1 MADTVVTI
9 GGDSTGLQG
18 AFKDAGKSAGTVKVE
33 AKKLSDQLKEVADD
47 ADKAAGALAQKLGGP
62 GAIKAI
68 AGVGAAMGIAKA
80 GVEAFLDSSENLFKS
95 YGDAGQKVW
104 DDTEKSLFAVKGAFA
119 EAVLGGG
126 SMEEMGAR
134 LKGIFDGVKI
144 VMDAI
149 LSPLRL
155 VASTLWDISR
165 ASSAVTTERARGLEI
180 DNQYALAIG
189 AITNATNL
197 EKESVDALLVSL
209 GDVFMSKQQS
219 AALEYSTTLQKLDNA
234 IANNRE
240 AREFRANA
248 AADLAAAQAVE
259 AEIKAGLGAY
269 MAQAMREVKSPD
281 SSRRVA
287 MLSYEER
294 ARELLAADQSFQ
306 AQLRLTTNAAR
317 DNAYRSMNVASA
329 AELAQEAVLLTKRE
343 EYVQKAAE
351 LQFLIMN
358 PPKAASTSSAPA
370 KPAGAEDP
378 IAFARMY
385 GGALQELTAE
395 SVAAIQASEVA
406 YGESTTSVI
415 TTTRSKLDTMLA
427 DNAAALAAKEA
438 QESES
443 MNRLADA
450 KAKRAEEDAAIV
462 SARSAAAYQ
471 FEVDEA
477 NKKIALAEQTAAAEA
492 ASFAKLK
499 GDLYTLTV
507 NNSAKML
514 AVDLQ
519 DKEKSKT
526 AAQRATA
533 AVIQGLG
540 DMAMVKS
547 GLAAAAGNFAEAAGF
562 SVVGTLAY
570 GIAAKLAPSEKTKTT
585 APAAATG
592 GGGGTTNTSYNLR
605 VDAAFADGES
615 VARRFAEMQQGAQR
629 RGLI

>member
-95 YGDAGQKVW
+95 YGDEGQKVW
-104 DDTEKSLFAVKGAFA
+104 DETEKSLFAVKGAFA

-134 LKGIFDGVKI
+134 LKGIFDGVK
-144 VMDAI
+144 
-149 LSPLRL
+149 RL
-155 VASTLWDISR
+155 LDGMLLPIKL
-165 ASSAVTTERARGLEI
+165 VT
-180 DNQYALAIG
+180 
-189 AITNATNL
+189 
-197 EKESVDALLVSL
+197 
-209 GDVFMSKQQS
+209 
-219 AALEYSTTLQKLDNA
+219 AAFWDNA
-234 IANNRE
+234 EGAEAARKGVAELKAANDKYVADSKTMEDTVKTLTEEMWALTGQTDKLNASRNQGLRTTRQVAMAEIEAAELAHDMVVANDVRE
-240 AREFRANA
+240 ASHLRNKDKVLTEWVKEHGRISVHDREAIA
-248 AADLAAAQAVE
+248 AKV
-259 AEIKAGLGAY
+259 
-269 MAQAMREVKSPD
+269 
-281 SSRRVA
+281 
-287 MLSYEER
+287 
-294 ARELLAADQSFQ
+294 LAADQKSYDD
-306 AQLRLTTNAAR
+306 QLALSQK
-317 DNAYRSMNVASA
+317 SMTKEREAKYMALALSLI
-329 AELAQEAVLLTKRE
+329 ELDKLEAD
-343 EYVQKAAE
+343 QKAAAAA
-351 LQFLIMN
+351 N
-358 PPKAASTSSAPA
+358 AKRPPPRTVAAGPA

-427 DNAAALAAKEA
+427 DNAAANAKLVADEIATADKIAKE
-438 QESES
+438 
-443 MNRLADA
+443 
-450 KAKRAEEDAAIV
+450 KARRAEEDAQIV
-462 SARSAAAYQ
+462 AARSAMAIQ
-471 FEVDEA
+471 FEIDEF
-477 NKKIALAEQTAAAEA
+477 NRKKALREQAAAEEA
-492 ASFAKLK
+492 ASWAKLK

-592 GGGGTTNTSYNLR
+592 GGGSTTNTSYNLR

>member
-95 YGDAGQKVW
+95 YGDEGQKVW
-104 DDTEKSLFAVKGAFA
+104 DETEKSLFAVKGAFA

-134 LKGIFDGVKI
+134 LKGIFEGVK
-144 VMDAI
+144 
-149 LSPLRL
+149 RL
-155 VASTLWDISR
+155 LDGMLLPIKL
-165 ASSAVTTERARGLEI
+165 VT
-180 DNQYALAIG
+180 
-189 AITNATNL
+189 
-197 EKESVDALLVSL
+197 
-209 GDVFMSKQQS
+209 
-219 AALEYSTTLQKLDNA
+219 AAFWDNA
-234 IANNRE
+234 EGAEAARKGVAELKAANDKYVADSKTMEDTVKTLTEEMWALTGQTDKLNASRNQGLRTARQVAMAEIEAAELAHDMVVANDVRE
-240 AREFRANA
+240 ASHLRNKDKVLTEWVKEHGRISVHDREAIA
-248 AADLAAAQAVE
+248 AK
-259 AEIKAGLGAY
+259 I
-269 MAQAMREVKSPD
+269 
-281 SSRRVA
+281 
-287 MLSYEER
+287 
-294 ARELLAADQSFQ
+294 LAADQKSYDD
-306 AQLRLTTNAAR
+306 QLALSQ
-317 DNAYRSMNVASA
+317 RSMTKERKEKYMALALSLI
-329 AELAQEAVLLTKRE
+329 ELDKLEAD
-343 EYVQKAAE
+343 QKAAAAA
-351 LQFLIMN
+351 N
-358 PPKAASTSSAPA
+358 AKPPKPRTVSAPA
-370 KPAGAEDP
+370 KPEGAEDP
-378 IAFARMY
+378 IAYARMY
-385 GGALQELTAE
+385 GTMLVELSAE
-395 SVAAIQASEVA
+395 SVAAVKAMEA
-406 YGESTTSVI
+406 ANGETNTSLI
-415 TTTRSKLDTMLA
+415 TTTKSKLETMLA
-427 DNAAALAAKEA
+427 ANREANAKLVADQIATADKIAKE
-438 QESES
+438 
-443 MNRLADA
+443 
-450 KAKRAEEDAAIV
+450 KARRAEEDAEIV
-462 SARSAAAYQ
+462 KARSAMAIQ
-471 FEVDEA
+471 FEIDEF
-477 NKKIALAEQTAAAEA
+477 NRKKDLRDQAAAEEA
-492 ASFAKLK
+492 ASWAKLK

-507 NNSAKML
+507 NSSAKML

-570 GIAAKLAPSEKTKTT
+570 GVAAKLAPSEKTKTT

-592 GGGGTTNTSYNLR
+592 GGGSTTNTSYNLR

>member
-95 YGDAGQKVW
+95 YGDEGQKVW

-134 LKGIFDGVKI
+134 LKSIFDGVK
-144 VMDAI
+144 
-149 LSPLRL
+149 RL
-155 VASTLWDISR
+155 LDGMLLPIKL
-165 ASSAVTTERARGLEI
+165 VTAAFYDNAEGSEAARKGLKDYE
-180 DNQYALAIG
+180 
-189 AITNATNL
+189 
-197 EKESVDALLVSL
+197 DALER
-209 GDVFMSKQQS
+209 SKKSSKDLAEQTNTLTQEIW
-219 AALEYSTTLQKLDNA
+219 ALTGQTDKLNTANDEATRSRIMNA
-234 IANNRE
+234 IAGINAEELAQDQRIALGVQQANMAKDRDRALTDAVAQSGRLDRE
-240 AREFRANA
+240 GRALADKLTAQYQQESYDKALDAQTRTWNA
-248 AADLAAAQAVE
+248 ERKLALEQQTQNLADLAAY
-259 AEIKAGLGAY
+259 IK
-269 MAQAMREVKSPD
+269 
-281 SSRRVA
+281 
-287 MLSYEER
+287 
-294 ARELLAADQSFQ
+294 
-306 AQLRLTTNAAR
+306 
-317 DNAYRSMNVASA
+317 
-329 AELAQEAVLLTKRE
+329 KRE
-343 EYVQKAAE
+343 EEAKKANKPQPKARTVAAE
-351 LQFLIMN
+351 
-358 PPKAASTSSAPA
+358 PE
-370 KPAGAEDP
+370 GAEDP
-378 IAFARMY
+378 IAYARLY
-385 GGALQELTAE
+385 AGYLFEISADAVE
-395 SVAAIQASEVA
+395 SVKAMEAANGV
-406 YGESTTSVI
+406 STTSIV
-415 TTTRSKLDTMLA
+415 TTTKSKLDTMLA
-427 DNAAALAAKEA
+427 DNAAANAQRVADEIATADKIAKE
-438 QESES
+438 
-443 MNRLADA
+443 
-450 KAKRAEEDAAIV
+450 KARRAEEDAEIV
-462 SARSAAAYQ
+462 KARSAMAIQ
-471 FEVDEA
+471 FEIDEF
-477 NKKIALAEQTAAAEA
+477 NRKKDLRDQAAAEEA
-492 ASFAKLK
+492 ASWAKLK

-507 NNSAKML
+507 NSSAKML

-592 GGGGTTNTSYNLR
+592 GGGSTTNTSYNLR

>member
-68 AGVGAAMGIAKA
+68 GAVGIAVGVAKA
-80 GVEAFLDSSENLFKS
+80 GVEAFLDSSEALFKS
-95 YGDAGQKVW
+95 YGDEGQKVW
-104 DDTEKSLFAVKGAFA
+104 DDTEKSLFAIKGAFA

-134 LKGIFDGVKI
+134 LKGIFDGVKRLLDGMLLPI
-144 VMDAI
+144 KLVTAAFWDNAEGAEAARKGVTELKEANDKYVKDSKTMEDTVKTLTEEMWALTGQTDKLNASRNQGLRTARQVAI
-149 LSPLRL
+149 
-155 VASTLWDISR
+155 A
-165 ASSAVTTERARGLEI
+165 EI
-180 DNQYALAIG
+180 DAAELAHDMRV
-189 AITNATNL
+189 AN
-197 EKESVDALLVSL
+197 
-209 GDVFMSKQQS
+209 DV
-219 AALEYSTTLQKLDNA
+219 
-234 IANNRE
+234 RE
-240 AREFRANA
+240 ASHLRNKDKVLKDWVKEHHRISVHDQEEINA
-248 AADLAAAQAVE
+248 K
-259 AEIKAGLGAY
+259 I
-269 MAQAMREVKSPD
+269 
-281 SSRRVA
+281 
-287 MLSYEER
+287 
-294 ARELLAADQSFQ
+294 LAADQKSYDD
-306 AQLRLTTNAAR
+306 QLALSM
-317 DNAYRSMNVASA
+317 RSYT
-329 AELAQEAVLLTKRE
+329 AERGAKVTALAQSLLELDKLEAD
-343 EYVQKAAE
+343 QAAAAKANA
-351 LQFLIMN
+351 N
-358 PPKAASTSSAPA
+358 PPKPRTVSAPA

-378 IAFARMY
+378 IAYARMY
-385 GGALQELTAE
+385 AGMLVQLSAE
-395 SVAAIQASEVA
+395 SVEAVKAMEAAN
-406 YGESTTSVI
+406 GETNTSLI
-415 TTTRSKLDTMLA
+415 TTTQSKLDTMLA
-427 DNAAALAAKEA
+427 ANREANATLVAEEIATADKIAKE
-438 QESES
+438 
-443 MNRLADA
+443 
-450 KAKRAEEDAAIV
+450 KARRAEEDAAIV
-462 SARSAAAYQ
+462 SARSAMAIQ
-471 FEVDEA
+471 FEIDEF
-477 NKKIALAEQTAAAEA
+477 NRKKALREQAAAEEA
-492 ASFAKLK
+492 ASWAKLK

>member
-95 YGDAGQKVW
+95 YGDEGQKVW
-104 DDTEKSLFAVKGAFA
+104 DETEKSLFAVKGAFA

-134 LKGIFDGVKI
+134 LKGIFDGVK
-144 VMDAI
+144 
-149 LSPLRL
+149 RL
-155 VASTLWDISR
+155 LDGMLLPIKL
-165 ASSAVTTERARGLEI
+165 VT
-180 DNQYALAIG
+180 
-189 AITNATNL
+189 
-197 EKESVDALLVSL
+197 
-209 GDVFMSKQQS
+209 
-219 AALEYSTTLQKLDNA
+219 AAFWDNA
-234 IANNRE
+234 EGAEAARKGVAELKAANDKYVADSKTMEDTVKTLTEEMWALTGQTDKLNASRNQGLRTARQVAMAEIQAAELAHDMVVANDVRE
-240 AREFRANA
+240 ASHLRNKDKVLTDWVKEHGRISVHDREAIA
-248 AADLAAAQAVE
+248 AKV
-259 AEIKAGLGAY
+259 
-269 MAQAMREVKSPD
+269 
-281 SSRRVA
+281 
-287 MLSYEER
+287 
-294 ARELLAADQSFQ
+294 LAADQKSYDD
-306 AQLRLTTNAAR
+306 QLALSQ
-317 DNAYRSMNVASA
+317 RSMTKEREVKYMALALSLI
-329 AELAQEAVLLTKRE
+329 ELDKLEAD
-343 EYVQKAAE
+343 QKAAAAA
-351 LQFLIMN
+351 N
-358 PPKAASTSSAPA
+358 AKPPKPRTVSAPA
-370 KPAGAEDP
+370 KPAGEEDP
-378 IAFARMY
+378 IAYARLY
-385 GGALQELTAE
+385 AGYLFEISADAVE
-395 SVAAIQASEVA
+395 SVKAMEVA
-406 YGESTTSVI
+406 NGESTTSII
-415 TTTRSKLDTMLA
+415 TTTKSKLDTMLA
-427 DNAAALAAKEA
+427 DNAAANATRVADEIATADKIAKE
-438 QESES
+438 
-443 MNRLADA
+443 
-450 KAKRAEEDAAIV
+450 KARRAEEDAQIV
-462 SARSAAAYQ
+462 AARSAMAIQ
-471 FEVDEA
+471 FEIDEF
-477 NKKIALAEQTAAAEA
+477 NRKKDLRDQAAAEEA
-492 ASFAKLK
+492 ASWAKLK

-592 GGGGTTNTSYNLR
+592 GGGSTTNTSYNLR

>member
-62 GAIKAI
+62 GAIKAV
-68 AGVGAAMGIAKA
+68 AGIGAAMGIAKGA
-80 GVEAFLDSSENLFKS
+80 AEAFLDSSESLFKS
-95 YGDAGQKVW
+95 YGEAGQKAW
-104 DDTEKSLFAVKGAFA
+104 DETEKSLFAIKGAFA

-126 SMEEMGAR
+126 SMEEMASR
-134 LKGIFDGVKI
+134 LKALFEGLKVVLDI
-144 VMDAI
+144 I
-149 LSPLRL
+149 LFPLRV
-155 VASTLWDISR
+155 VAEILWRIQE
-165 ASSAVTTERARGLEI
+165 ATKALTTERERAI
-180 DNQYALAIG
+180 TINDKYAIAIG
-189 AITNATNL
+189 AIATSTDL
-197 EKESVDALLVSL
+197 EKKSIDALLISL
-209 GDVFMSKQQS
+209 GDVFMSEQQR
-219 AALEYSTTLQKLDNA
+219 AALAYNTTLNDLDA
-234 IANNRE
+234 AMANNRE

-259 AEIKAGLGAY
+259 AEIKQGLQSK
-269 MAQAMREVKSPD
+269 MFQAMQDVKSPD

-294 ARELLAADQSFQ
+294 ARELLQADQSFQ
-306 AQLRLTTNAAR
+306 AQLRVSTNAAR
-317 DNAYRSMNVASA
+317 ENAYNSMNVASA
-329 AELAQEAVLLTKRE
+329 EELANEAKLLTKRE

-358 PPKAASTSSAPA
+358 PPKARTVSSPA
-370 KPAGAEDP
+370 KPAGEEDP

-385 GGALQELTAE
+385 SDGLQELTAE

-406 YGESTTSVI
+406 YGESTTSII
-415 TTTRSKLDTMLA
+415 TTTRSKLDAMLA
-427 DNAAALAAKEA
+427 ADAA
-438 QESES
+438 
-443 MNRLADA
+443 A
-450 KAKRAEEDAAIV
+450 KAKLVSDEIATADKIAKEKARRREEDDAIIEN
-462 SARSAAAYQ
+462 RSATAIQ
-471 FEVDEA
+471 FEIDEF
-477 NKKIALAEQTAAAEA
+477 NRKKALRDQAAAEET
-492 ASFAKLK
+492 ASWAKLK
-499 GDLYTLTV
+499 GDLYVLTV

-533 AVIQGLG
+533 AVVQGLG

-547 GLAAAAGNFAEAAGF
+547 GLAAAAGNLGEAAAF

-585 APAAATG
+585 APAAANTG
-592 GGGGTTNTSYNLR
+592 GGSTTNTSYNLR

>member
-80 GVEAFLDSSENLFKS
+80 AVGAFLDSSEALFKS
-95 YGDAGQKVW
+95 YGDEGQKVW
-104 DDTEKSLFAVKGAFA
+104 DETEKSLFAIKGAFA

-126 SMEEMGAR
+126 SMEEMGKR
-134 LKGIFDGVKI
+134 LKGIFDGVK
-144 VMDAI
+144 
-149 LSPLRL
+149 
-155 VASTLWDISR
+155 TLLDTMLTPVKLLAQAFWDSSD
-165 ASSAVTTERARGLEI
+165 ASSAAAKGLADYNAAVQRGVDNAAAAKQNVAEYTALIWGLTGQTEKL
-180 DNQYALAIG
+180 
-189 AITNATNL
+189 TKATN
-197 EKESVDALLVSL
+197 DAARADGMKRL
-209 GDVFMSKQQS
+209 
-219 AALEYSTTLQKLDNA
+219 AA
-234 IANNRE
+234 IAAKEAEADHSNALSQVAANEVKNRE
-240 AREFRANA
+240 AAEA
-248 AADLAAAQAVE
+248 AMAVAKKMSNTSWSGEQEQAFLT
-259 AEIKAGLGAY
+259 ATIGG
-269 MAQAMREVKSPD
+269 MAQD
-281 SSRRVA
+281 Q
-287 MLSYEER
+287 YDR
-294 ARELLAADQSFQ
+294 ARERLAGFSKE
-306 AQLRLTTNAAR
+306 RAAE
-317 DNAYRSMNVASA
+317 AGAIVASM
-329 AELAQEAVLLTKRE
+329 AELDAYEAKM
-343 EYVQKAAE
+343 AAAAAA
-351 LQFLIMN
+351 
-358 PPKAASTSSAPA
+358 PVVTPKPRTASAPA
-370 KPAGAEDP
+370 KPAGEEDP

-385 GGALQELTAE
+385 SDGLQELTAE

-406 YGESTTSVI
+406 YGESTTSII
-415 TTTRSKLDTMLA
+415 TTTRSKLDAMLA
-427 DNAAALAAKEA
+427 ADAAANAAMEKQKAESLDRIAKEK
-438 QESES
+438 E
-443 MNRLADA
+443 R
-450 KAKRAEEDAAIV
+450 RAEEDAAIV
-462 SARSAAAYQ
+462 QARSQMAIQ
-471 FEVDEA
+471 FEIDEF
-477 NKKIALAEQTAAAEA
+477 NRKKALREQAAAEEA
-492 ASFAKLK
+492 ASWAKLK

-533 AVIQGLG
+533 AVVQGLG

-547 GLAAAAGNFAEAAGF
+547 GLAAAAGNFAEAAAF
-562 SVVGTLAY
+562 SVAGTLAY

-585 APAAATG
+585 APAAANTG
-592 GGGGTTNTSYNLR
+592 GGSTTNTSYNLR

>member
-33 AKKLSDQLKEVADD
+33 AKKLSDQLREVADD

-68 AGVGAAMGIAKA
+68 GGVGIAMGVAKA
-80 GVEAFLDSSENLFKS
+80 GVEAFLDSSEALFKS

-104 DDTEKSLFAVKGAFA
+104 DDTEKSLFAIKGAFA

-126 SMEEMGAR
+126 SMEEMGKR
-134 LKGIFDGVKI
+134 LKGIFDGVKTLL
-144 VMDAI
+144 DTI
-149 LSPLRL
+149 LTPVKLL
-155 VASTLWDISR
+155 AQAFWDSSD
-165 ASSAVTTERARGLEI
+165 ASSAASKGLADYNAAVQRGVDQAAAAKQNVTEYTTAIWGLTGQTEKL
-180 DNQYALAIG
+180 
-189 AITNATNL
+189 TKATN
-197 EKESVDALLVSL
+197 DAARADGMKRL
-209 GDVFMSKQQS
+209 
-219 AALEYSTTLQKLDNA
+219 AA
-234 IANNRE
+234 IAATESE
-240 AREFRANA
+240 ADHSNA
-248 AADLAAAQAVE
+248 LSQVAAMEIRNQEAAQ
-259 AEIKAGLGAY
+259 KALDVAKKMSNSSWSGEQEQAFLTATIGG
-269 MAQAMREVKSPD
+269 MAQD
-281 SSRRVA
+281 Q
-287 MLSYEER
+287 YDR
-294 ARELLAADQSFQ
+294 ARERLAGFSKE
-306 AQLRLTTNAAR
+306 R
-317 DNAYRSMNVASA
+317 A
-329 AELAQEAVLLTKRE
+329 AEAGAIVKSM
-343 EYVQKAAE
+343 AE
-351 LQFLIMN
+351 LDAYEAKMAAAAAA
-358 PPKAASTSSAPA
+358 PVATPKPASTGSAGPA
-370 KPAGAEDP
+370 KPAGEVDP
-378 IAFARMY
+378 IAYARMY
-385 GGALQELTAE
+385 AGMLVQLSAE
-395 SVAAIQASEVA
+395 SVEAVKAMEAAS
-406 YGESTTSVI
+406 GETNTSLI
-415 TTTRSKLDTMLA
+415 TTTQSKLDTMLA
-427 DNAAALAAKEA
+427 ANREANAKLVAEEIATADKIAKE
-438 QESES
+438 
-443 MNRLADA
+443 
-450 KAKRAEEDAAIV
+450 KARRAEEDAQIV
-462 SARSAAAYQ
+462 AARSAMAIQ
-471 FEVDEA
+471 FEIDEF
-477 NKKIALAEQTAAAEA
+477 NRKKALREQAAAEEA
-492 ASFAKLK
+492 ASWAKLK

>member
-95 YGDAGQKVW
+95 YGDEGQKVW
-104 DDTEKSLFAVKGAFA
+104 DDTEKSLFAIKGAFA

-134 LKGIFDGVKI
+134 LKGIFDGVKRLLDGMLLPI
-144 VMDAI
+144 KLVTAAFWDNAEGAEAARKGVAELKAANDKYVADSKTMEDTVKTLTEEMWA
-149 LSPLRL
+149 LTGQTDKLNASRNQGLR
-155 VASTLWDISR
+155 
-165 ASSAVTTERARGLEI
+165 TTRLTAMAEI
-180 DNQYALAIG
+180 D
-189 AITNATNL
+189 
-197 EKESVDALLVSL
+197 
-209 GDVFMSKQQS
+209 
-219 AALEYSTTLQKLDNA
+219 
-234 IANNRE
+234 
-240 AREFRANA
+240 
-248 AADLAAAQAVE
+248 
-259 AEIKAGLGAY
+259 
-269 MAQAMREVKSPD
+269 
-281 SSRRVA
+281 
-287 MLSYEER
+287 
-294 ARELLAADQSFQ
+294 
-306 AQLRLTTNAAR
+306 
-317 DNAYRSMNVASA
+317 A
-329 AELAQEAVLLTKRE
+329 AELAHDMVVANDVREASHLRNKDKVLTDWVREHGRISVHDKEAINAKITAADQKSYDDQLAISMRSMTKERSAKYIALTESLMLIDKLE
-343 EYVQKAAE
+343 AAQAAAAKANA
-351 LQFLIMN
+351 N
-358 PPKAASTSSAPA
+358 PPKTRTVSAPA
-370 KPAGAEDP
+370 KPEGAEDP

-427 DNAAALAAKEA
+427 DNAAALAAKET

-492 ASFAKLK
+492 AAFAKLK
-499 GDLYTLTV
+499 GDLYALTV

-605 VDAAFADGES
+605 VDATFADGES

>member
-95 YGDAGQKVW
+95 YGDEGQKVW
-104 DDTEKSLFAVKGAFA
+104 DETEKSLFAVKGAFA

-126 SMEEMGAR
+126 SMEEMGKR
-134 LKGIFDGVKI
+134 LKGIFDGVKTLLDTI
-144 VMDAI
+144 LTPVKLLAQAFWDSSDASNAAAKG
-149 LSPLRL
+149 LTDYN
-155 VASTLWDISR
+155 A
-165 ASSAVTTERARGLEI
+165 AVQRGVDNAAAAKQNVKEYTELIWGLTGQTEK
-180 DNQYALAIG
+180 L
-189 AITNATNL
+189 TKATN
-197 EKESVDALLVSL
+197 DAARADGMKRL
-209 GDVFMSKQQS
+209 
-219 AALEYSTTLQKLDNA
+219 AA
-234 IANNRE
+234 IAAKEAEADHANALSQVAAMEVRNRE
-240 AREFRANA
+240 AAEKAMA
-248 AADLAAAQAVE
+248 VAKKMSISSWSGEQEQAFLT
-259 AEIKAGLGAY
+259 ATIGG
-269 MAQAMREVKSPD
+269 MAQD
-281 SSRRVA
+281 Q
-287 MLSYEER
+287 YDR
-294 ARELLAADQSFQ
+294 ARERLAGFSKE
-306 AQLRLTTNAAR
+306 R
-317 DNAYRSMNVASA
+317 A
-329 AELAQEAVLLTKRE
+329 AEANAITASMADLDAYEAKM
-343 EYVQKAAE
+343 AAAA
-351 LQFLIMN
+351 N
-358 PPKAASTSSAPA
+358 APVVTPKPRTVAAGPA
-370 KPAGAEDP
+370 KPAGEEDP
-378 IAFARMY
+378 IAYARLY
-385 GGALQELTAE
+385 AGYLFEISADAVE
-395 SVAAIQASEVA
+395 SVKAMEVA
-406 YGESTTSVI
+406 NGESTTSII
-415 TTTRSKLDTMLA
+415 TTTKSKLDTMLA
-427 DNAAALAAKEA
+427 DNAAANAQRVADEIATADKIAKE
-438 QESES
+438 
-443 MNRLADA
+443 
-450 KAKRAEEDAAIV
+450 KARRAEEDAQIV
-462 SARSAAAYQ
+462 AARSAMAIQ
-471 FEVDEA
+471 FEIDEF
-477 NKKIALAEQTAAAEA
+477 NRKKALREQAAAEEA
-492 ASFAKLK
+492 ASWAKLK

-592 GGGGTTNTSYNLR
+592 GGGSTTNTSYNLR

>member
-95 YGDAGQKVW
+95 YGDEGQKVW
-104 DDTEKSLFAVKGAFA
+104 ADTEKSLFAVKGAFA

-134 LKGIFDGVKI
+134 LKGIFDGVKRLLDGMLLPI
-144 VMDAI
+144 KLVTAAFWDNAEGAEAARKGVTELKEANAKYVADSKTMEDTVKSLTEEMWA
-149 LSPLRL
+149 LTGQTDKLNASQNQGLR
-155 VASTLWDISR
+155 TKR
-165 ASSAVTTERARGLEI
+165 LE
-180 DNQYALAIG
+180 ALANIE
-189 AITNATNL
+189 AAEAAHDMVVAN
-197 EKESVDALLVSL
+197 
-209 GDVFMSKQQS
+209 DV
-219 AALEYSTTLQKLDNA
+219 
-234 IANNRE
+234 RE
-240 AREFRANA
+240 ASHLRNKDKVLKEWVKEHGRISVHDKEAINA
-248 AADLAAAQAVE
+248 K
-259 AEIKAGLGAY
+259 I
-269 MAQAMREVKSPD
+269 
-281 SSRRVA
+281 
-287 MLSYEER
+287 
-294 ARELLAADQSFQ
+294 LAADQKSYDD
-306 AQLRLTTNAAR
+306 QLAIQQ
-317 DNAYRSMNVASA
+317 RSMTKERQIAADAIRASLADLDKLEA
-329 AELAQEAVLLTKRE
+329 AQ
-343 EYVQKAAE
+343 AATAAANA
-351 LQFLIMN
+351 N
-358 PPKAASTSSAPA
+358 PPKPRTVSAPA
-370 KPAGAEDP
+370 KPAGAVDP

-385 GGALQELTAE
+385 NGALQELTAE

-415 TTTRSKLDTMLA
+415 KTTRSKLDTMLA
-427 DNAAALAAKEA
+427 DNAAALKAKET

-443 MNRLADA
+443 MNKLADE
-450 KAKRAEEDAAIV
+450 KAKRLQADDEII
-462 SARSAAAYQ
+462 RIRTQNNTQ
-471 FEVDEA
+471 FEIDEL
-477 NKKIALAEQTAAAEA
+477 NRKKALREQAAAEEA
-492 ASFAKLK
+492 ASWAKLK

>member
-33 AKKLSDQLKEVADD
+33 AKKLSDQLREVADD

-68 AGVGAAMGIAKA
+68 GGVGIAMGVAKA
-80 GVEAFLDSSENLFKS
+80 GVEAFLDSSEALFKS

-104 DDTEKSLFAVKGAFA
+104 DDTEKSLFAIKGAFA

-126 SMEEMGAR
+126 SMEEMGKR
-134 LKGIFDGVKI
+134 LKGIFDGVKTLL
-144 VMDAI
+144 DTI
-149 LSPLRL
+149 LTPVKLL
-155 VASTLWDISR
+155 AQAFWDSSD
-165 ASSAVTTERARGLEI
+165 ASSAASKGLADYNAAVQRGVDQAAAAKQNVTEYTTAIWGLTGQTEKL
-180 DNQYALAIG
+180 
-189 AITNATNL
+189 TKATN
-197 EKESVDALLVSL
+197 DAARADGMKRL
-209 GDVFMSKQQS
+209 
-219 AALEYSTTLQKLDNA
+219 AA
-234 IANNRE
+234 IAATESE
-240 AREFRANA
+240 ADHSNA
-248 AADLAAAQAVE
+248 LSQVAAMEIRNQEAAQKALDVAKKMSNSSWS
-259 AEIKAGLGAY
+259 AEQEQAFLTATIGG
-269 MAQAMREVKSPD
+269 MAQD
-281 SSRRVA
+281 Q
-287 MLSYEER
+287 YDR
-294 ARELLAADQSFQ
+294 ARERLAGFSKE
-306 AQLRLTTNAAR
+306 R
-317 DNAYRSMNVASA
+317 A
-329 AELAQEAVLLTKRE
+329 AEAGAIVKSM
-343 EYVQKAAE
+343 AE
-351 LQFLIMN
+351 LDAYEAKMAAAAAA
-358 PPKAASTSSAPA
+358 PVATPKPASTGSAGPA
-370 KPAGAEDP
+370 KPAGEVDP
-378 IAFARMY
+378 IAYARMY
-385 GGALQELTAE
+385 AGMLVQLSAE
-395 SVAAIQASEVA
+395 SVEAVKAMEAAN
-406 YGESTTSVI
+406 GETNTSLI
-415 TTTRSKLDTMLA
+415 TTTQSKLDTMLA
-427 DNAAALAAKEA
+427 ANREANAKLVAEEIATADKIAKE
-438 QESES
+438 
-443 MNRLADA
+443 
-450 KAKRAEEDAAIV
+450 KARRAEEDAQIV
-462 SARSAAAYQ
+462 AARSAMAIQ
-471 FEVDEA
+471 FEIDEF
-477 NKKIALAEQTAAAEA
+477 NRKKALREQAAAEEA
-492 ASFAKLK
+492 ASWAKLK

-533 AVIQGLG
+533 AVVQGLG

-585 APAAATG
+585 APAAATS

>member
-9 GGDSTGLQG
+9 GGDSTGLQD

-80 GVEAFLDSSENLFKS
+80 AVGAFLDSSEALFKS
-95 YGDAGQKVW
+95 YGDEGQKVW
-104 DDTEKSLFAVKGAFA
+104 DETEKSLFAIKGAFA

-126 SMEEMGAR
+126 SMEEMGSR
-134 LKGIFDGVKI
+134 LKAIFDGVKI

-165 ASSAVTTERARGLEI
+165 ASLAVTTERARGLEI
-180 DNQYALAIG
+180 DNQYAAAID
-189 AITNATNL
+189 AVTRSTNL

-219 AALEYSTTLQKLDNA
+219 AALEYSTTLEKLDNA

-259 AEIKAGLGAY
+259 AEIKAGLGGY
-269 MAQAMREVKSPD
+269 MLQAMQDVKSPD

-294 ARELLAADQSFQ
+294 ARELLQADQSFQ

-317 DNAYRSMNVASA
+317 DNAYRTMNVASA
-329 AELAQEAVLLTKRE
+329 AELAQEALLLTKRE

-351 LQFLIMN
+351 LQYLIMN
-358 PPKAASTSSAPA
+358 PPKARTVSAPA
-370 KPAGAEDP
+370 KPAGEEDP

-385 GGALQELTAE
+385 SDGLQELTAE

-406 YGESTTSVI
+406 YGDSTTSII
-415 TTTRSKLDTMLA
+415 TTTRSKLDAMLA
-427 DNAAALAAKEA
+427 QDAAANAAMEKQKAESLDRIAKEKERRA
-438 QESES
+438 AED
-443 MNRLADA
+443 DA
-450 KAKRAEEDAAIV
+450 IIQ
-462 SARSAAAYQ
+462 ARSQMAIQ
-471 FEVDEA
+471 FEIDEF
-477 NKKIALAEQTAAAEA
+477 NRKKALREQAAAEEA
-492 ASFAKLK
+492 ASWAKLK
-499 GDLYTLTV
+499 GDLYVLTV

-533 AVIQGLG
+533 AVVQGLG

-547 GLAAAAGNFAEAAGF
+547 GLAAAAGNFGEAAAF
-562 SVVGTLAY
+562 SVIGTLAY
-570 GIAAKLAPSEKTKTT
+570 GVAAKLAPSEKTKTT
-585 APAAATG
+585 APAAANTG
-592 GGGGTTNTSYNLR
+592 GGSTTNTSYNLR

>member
-80 GVEAFLDSSENLFKS
+80 GVDAFLDSSENLFKS
-95 YGDAGQKVW
+95 YGDEGMKVW
-104 DDTEKSLFAVKGAFA
+104 DETEKSLFAVKGAFA

-126 SMEEMGAR
+126 SMEEMGKR
-134 LKGIFDGVKI
+134 LKGIFDGVKTLLDTLLTPVKLLAQAFWDSADASNAAAI
-144 VMDAI
+144 KQDEYNAAVKRNLDNADAAKKNVKEYTELIWGLTGQTDKLTQSTNNAARADGMKRLAAIAAKEAEADHVVALAEAAKHEAANREAAQKAMD
-149 LSPLRL
+149 
-155 VASTLWDISR
+155 VAKKYSQTSWTGEQEQAFITATIGGMAQDQYNR
-165 ASSAVTTERARGLEI
+165 ARMQLAGFSKERAAE
-180 DNQYALAIG
+180 AG
-189 AITNATNL
+189 AITASMAEL
-197 EKESVDALLVSL
+197 DAYEAK
-209 GDVFMSKQQS
+209 M
-219 AALEYSTTLQKLDNA
+219 AAA
-234 IANNRE
+234 
-240 AREFRANA
+240 ANA
-248 AADLAAAQAVE
+248 PVVTP
-259 AEIKAGLGAY
+259 KPRTVAGL
-269 MAQAMREVKSPD
+269 
-281 SSRRVA
+281 
-287 MLSYEER
+287 
-294 ARELLAADQSFQ
+294 
-306 AQLRLTTNAAR
+306 
-317 DNAYRSMNVASA
+317 
-329 AELAQEAVLLTKRE
+329 
-343 EYVQKAAE
+343 
-351 LQFLIMN
+351 
-358 PPKAASTSSAPA
+358 A
-370 KPAGAEDP
+370 KPEGEEDP
-378 IAFARMY
+378 IAYARLY
-385 GGALQELTAE
+385 AGYLFEISADAVE
-395 SVAAIQASEVA
+395 SVKAMEVA
-406 YGESTTSVI
+406 NGVSTTSII
-415 TTTRSKLDTMLA
+415 TTTKSKLDTMLA
-427 DNAAALAAKEA
+427 DNAAANAKRVADEIATADKIAKEK
-438 QESES
+438 Q
-443 MNRLADA
+443 
-450 KAKRAEEDAAIV
+450 KRAEEDAEIV
-462 SARSAAAYQ
+462 AARSAMAIQ
-471 FEVDEA
+471 FEIDEF
-477 NKKIALAEQTAAAEA
+477 NKKKALREQAAAEEA
-492 ASFAKLK
+492 ASWAKLK

-507 NNSAKML
+507 NSSAKML

-570 GIAAKLAPSEKTKTT
+570 GVAAKLAPSEKTKTT

-592 GGGGTTNTSYNLR
+592 GGGSTTNTSYNLR

>member
-68 AGVGAAMGIAKA
+68 GGVGIAMGVAKA
-80 GVEAFLDSSENLFKS
+80 GVEAFLDSSEALFKS
-95 YGDAGQKVW
+95 YGDEGQKVW
-104 DDTEKSLFAVKGAFA
+104 DDTEKSLFAIKGAFA

-134 LKGIFDGVKI
+134 LKGIFDGVKRLLDGMLLPI
-144 VMDAI
+144 KLVTAAFWDNAEGAEAARKGVAELKAANDKYVADSKTMEDTVKTLTEEMWALTGQTDKLNASRNQGLRTARQVAI
-149 LSPLRL
+149 
-155 VASTLWDISR
+155 A
-165 ASSAVTTERARGLEI
+165 EI
-180 DNQYALAIG
+180 DAAELAHDMRV
-189 AITNATNL
+189 AN
-197 EKESVDALLVSL
+197 
-209 GDVFMSKQQS
+209 DV
-219 AALEYSTTLQKLDNA
+219 
-234 IANNRE
+234 RE
-240 AREFRANA
+240 ASHLRNKDKVLTEWVKEHHRISVHDKEAINA
-248 AADLAAAQAVE
+248 K
-259 AEIKAGLGAY
+259 I
-269 MAQAMREVKSPD
+269 
-281 SSRRVA
+281 
-287 MLSYEER
+287 
-294 ARELLAADQSFQ
+294 LAADQKSYDD
-306 AQLRLTTNAAR
+306 QLALSM
-317 DNAYRSMNVASA
+317 RSYT
-329 AELAQEAVLLTKRE
+329 AERGAKVTALQQSLLELDKLEAD
-343 EYVQKAAE
+343 QKAAAE
-351 LQFLIMN
+351 AN
-358 PPKAASTSSAPA
+358 AKRPPPRTVSAAPA

-378 IAFARMY
+378 IAYARLYAGM
-385 GGALQELTAE
+385 LVQLSAE
-395 SVAAIQASEVA
+395 SVATVKAMEAA
-406 YGESTTSVI
+406 NGESATSLI
-415 TTTRSKLDTMLA
+415 TTTQSKLDTMLA
-427 DNAAALAAKEA
+427 ANREANAKLVADEIATADKIAKE
-438 QESES
+438 
-443 MNRLADA
+443 
-450 KAKRAEEDAAIV
+450 KARRAEEDAEIV
-462 SARSAAAYQ
+462 KARSAMAIQ
-471 FEVDEA
+471 FEIDEF
-477 NKKIALAEQTAAAEA
+477 NRKKALRDQAAAEEA
-492 ASFAKLK
+492 ASWAKLK

-507 NNSAKML
+507 NSSAKML

-533 AVIQGLG
+533 AVVQGLG

-592 GGGGTTNTSYNLR
+592 GGGSTTNTSYNLR